1 VQRQSLTDA
10 AHQFGTP
17 IFGLEAPRPVR
28 RQGTVGHSVSGDERH
43 SHFELYFV
51 VSEAKEWVRVD
62 SRLVE
67 QRTDLLVANLV
78 SNAALGGAIRF
89 PLNLSVERVRIR
101 LPVDGEAVDFD
112 AYLCRRLAVAAAEIE
127 GRWVYVHASKT
138 ILRKLALRRETA
150 GQLRRFLGRLDKSYA
165 ERWATVEA
173 VGGQRTGAADSIT

>member
-1 VQRQSLTDA
+1 
-10 AHQFGTP
+10 
-17 IFGLEAPRPVR
+17 
-28 RQGTVGHSVSGDERH
+28 
-43 SHFELYFV
+43 
-51 VSEAKEWVRVD
+51 VRVD

-101 LPVDGEAVDFD
+101 IPVDGKAVDFN
-112 AYLCRRLAVAAAEIE
+112 AYLSRRLAVAAAEID

-138 ILRKLALRRETA
+138 IIRKLALRREAA

-165 ERWATVEA
+165 ERRATGAA
-173 VGGQRTGAADSIT
+173 VHAKRTGAADSDSIT